1 MAIEAIKG
9 AGMVYQGSTS
19 TAQIKE
25 QAQGRTEVSSADN
38 QVVSDSIARNIQAM
52 NTKGTSGDSAGDAG
66 AQGQAQLA
74 AQKQNEKNMQLKK
87 AVDDINK
94 SALADQS
101 EAVFGI
107 HEKTNRV
114 TIKIVDKKTKEVI
127 AYDDVIDD
135 MFSQVKKE
143 LADGILNGEAT
154 QEQILDILMI
164 AKYYE
169 RIGDHATNIAE
180 WAEYAITGVHR
191 NSELEEHL

>member
-52 NTKGTSGDSAGDAG
+52 NTKETSGDSAGGAG
-66 AQGQAQLA
+66 
-74 AQKQNEKNMQLKK
+74 AQKQNEKNTQLKK

-127 AYDDVIDD
+127 
-135 MFSQVKKE
+135 KE
-143 LADGILNGEAT
+143 FPPEKT
-154 QEQILDILMI
+154 LDMI
-164 AKYYE
+164 AKVWE
-169 RIGDHATNIAE
+169 MAGLMVDEKR
-180 WAEYAITGVHR
+180 
-191 NSELEEHL
+191 

>member
-25 QAQGRTEVSSADN
+25 ESQNKAEVSSKDN
-38 QVVSDSIARNIQAM
+38 QIVSDTVAKETQAM
-52 NTKGTSGDSAGDAG
+52 NTKEASGDTSGEAGS
-66 AQGQAQLA
+66 QSQAQLA

-87 AVDDINK
+87 AVDDINN

-114 TIKIVDKKTKEVI
+114 TIKIIDKKTKEVI
-127 AYDDVIDD
+127 
-135 MFSQVKKE
+135 KE
-143 LADGILNGEAT
+143 FPPEKT
-154 QEQILDILMI
+154 LDMI
-164 AKYYE
+164 AKVWE
-169 RIGDHATNIAE
+169 MAGLMVDEKR
-180 WAEYAITGVHR
+180 
-191 NSELEEHL
+191 